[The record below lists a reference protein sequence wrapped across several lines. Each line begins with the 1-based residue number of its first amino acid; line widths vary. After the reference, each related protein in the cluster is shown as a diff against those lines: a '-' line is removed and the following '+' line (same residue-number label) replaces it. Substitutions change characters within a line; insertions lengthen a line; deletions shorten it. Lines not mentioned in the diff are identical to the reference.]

1 MAIEHIINNTFC
13 SELPFRW
20 KKTCSINCPCEHPN
34 NRRSESLALT
44 DLEVVD
50 IVGLKGEDHEIDFL
64 ELQLRCAIVLKRM
77 TVRLPGIFKE
87 YPNVECDVYCNCG
100 K

>member
-20 KKTCSINCPCEHPN
+20 KKTCSTNCPCEHPN

-77 TVRLPGIFKE
+77 TVWLFALVSPSKKRMQENLAHF
-87 YPNVECDVYCNCG
+87 
-100 K
+100 